1 MTKFNNIGIKFVYFC
16 FVQARS
22 SAGERYLDVVEVGGS
37 KPPAPTN
44 ASQHRNQTP
53 EQASSILCC
62 GACFTITDKIMS
74 EIKLTLPDESTVAVK
89 KGISASEAL
98 KCIRPGLNAVAVEI
112 DGVLH
117 DLSDSLESNARISFI
132 TAESEKGL
140 DIIRHSTS
148 HIMAEAV
155 KSLFPEVKVAI
166 GPSIDN
172 GFYYD
177 FDYDRGFTPEDLK
190 KIETRMQEIVKAD
203 SAFKRSVISKDDA
216 VKIFAEKGETYKL
229 ELLNEIN
236 DATVSIYEQGGFMDL
251 CRGPHLD
258 STGKVKAFKLTSIA
272 GAYWRGD
279 ENNKMLQ
286 RIYGTA
292 FPDRKKL
299 KQYLNMLEEAKKRD
313 HRKLGRQLDL
323 FNIYDEAGAG
333 LIVYHPK
340 GALLRR
346 IIEDFEIR
354 EHLKR
359 GYQMVKG
366 PQILKLDLWEKSG
379 HLQNYKENMYFTE
392 VDGKEYGLKPMNC
405 LAHMLIYKSA
415 LRSYRDLPIRY
426 FELGTVNRHEK
437 SGVLHGL
444 SRVREF
450 TQDDAHLLCT
460 PDQLNDEITGI
471 IHFVRD
477 VMQVFDFTFDIELS
491 TRPAKS
497 IGTDEDWQRATRALT
512 QALDTFGLS
521 YKINEGDGAFYGPKI
536 DFKLKDCL
544 NRSWQCA
551 TIQCDFVLPERFDL
565 NYIAEDGN
573 KHRPVMLHRV
583 ILGSIERFLGI
594 LIEHYAG
601 AFPVWLSPVQTRVI
615 TISED
620 QNSYAETVYRTLLE
634 HNIRTEIDL
643 QNESLNHK
651 IREAQL
657 QKIPYMLVI
666 GNREVEQNTV
676 APRARD
682 GKNLGAMP
690 LNSFIELINN
700 DCSKALQTLSN

>member
-1 MTKFNNIGIKFVYFC
+1 M
-16 FVQARS
+16 
-22 SAGERYLDVVEVGGS
+22 
-37 KPPAPTN
+37 
-44 ASQHRNQTP
+44 SQLT
-53 EQASSILCC
+53 
-62 GACFTITDKIMS
+62 
-74 EIKLTLPDESTVAVK
+74 LTLPDKNKLTAE
-89 KGISASEAL
+89 KGTMLSEIL
-98 KCIRPGLNAVAVEI
+98 KSYKPGLNAVAAII
-112 DGVLH
+112 DNKAH
-117 DLSDSLESNARISFI
+117 DMSDTIENDCEISFI
-132 TAESEKGL
+132 EADSEQGL

-155 KSLFPEVKVAI
+155 KALFPEVKVAI
-166 GPSIDN
+166 GPSIES

-177 FDYDRGFTPEDLK
+177 FDYDKTFSPDDLVKIEEKMKEIIKAKTPFEKTVLK
-190 KIETRMQEIVKAD
+190 KAD
-203 SAFKRSVISKDDA
+203 AIKLFE
-216 VKIFAEKGETYKL
+216 EKGEKYKV
-229 ELLNEIN
+229 ELIN
-236 DATVSIYEQGGFMDL
+236 TIDDDEVSIYKQGNFVDL
-251 CRGPHLD
+251 CRGPHLTT
-258 STGKVKAFKLTSIA
+258 TGKVKAFKLTSIA

-279 ENNKMLQ
+279 EKNKMLQ

-292 FPDRKKL
+292 FSDRKQL
-299 KQYLNMLEEAKKRD
+299 KEHLNRLEEAKKRD

-340 GALLRR
+340 GAMLRR
-346 IIEDFEIR
+346 LIEDFEIK

-366 PQILKLDLWEKSG
+366 PQILKLELWEKSG

-392 VDGKEYGLKPMNC
+392 VEGKEYALKPMNC
-405 LAHMLIYKSA
+405 LAHMLIYKSG

-450 TQDDAHLLCT
+450 TQDDAHILCT
-460 PDQLNDEITGI
+460 PEQLNNEIVDI
-471 IHFVRD
+471 ISFVKD
-477 VMQVFDFTFDIELS
+477 VMQVFDFKFEIEIS
-491 TRPAKS
+491 TRPEKS
-497 IGTDEDWQRATRALT
+497 IGTDQDWERATNALT
-512 QALDTFGLS
+512 EALDTFDFS

-565 NYIAEDGN
+565 NYIGEDGN

-583 ILGSIERFLGI
+583 ILGSIERFMGI

-601 AFPVWLSPVQTRVI
+601 AFPTWLSPVQVKVI
-615 TISED
+615 TISDE
-620 QNSYAETVYRTLLE
+620 QNQYAENIYRNLLDN
-634 HNIRTEIDL
+634 NIRSEIDL
-643 QNESLNHK
+643 RNESLNHK
-651 IREAQL
+651 IREAQM

-666 GNREVEQNTV
+666 GNKEVENNAV
-676 APRARD
+676 APRMRN
-682 GKNLGAMP
+682 GKNLGAIP
-690 LNSFIELINN
+690 LDDFINHVNQECKQEL
-700 DCSKALQTLSN
+700 QMQSN